1 MKRRA
6 GNERLADGGADHD
19 GEPGEAQGAG
29 GPLHQPGAGS
39 LAIYPSEDNV
49 VASEPEM
56 EHSDLELADLEEHLP
71 PWTRELL
78 ACLTP
83 RRRMAF
89 VLREALGLTFS
100 ETGARLGVSAS
111 RARQLYEPAVRMITS
126 AARRAA
132 LLTRYVGDVAPV
144 PRSGDEF
151 DELALLAADGAGR
164 SALDMPIY
172 ALPLGVRAANC
183 LQLHGVRTVG
193 DLVAKTEEELL
204 KIPGFGRKTLR
215 EVMEMLAATGFQL
228 AMRVDGD
235 AGLAEPS

>member
-1 MKRRA
+1 M
-6 GNERLADGGADHD
+6 
-19 GEPGEAQGAG
+19 
-29 GPLHQPGAGS
+29 
-39 LAIYPSEDNV
+39 

-56 EHSDLELADLEEHLP
+56 KHPDLEFAALEEQLP
-71 PWTRELL
+71 TWTRELL

-100 ETGARLGVSAS
+100 ETGARLDVSAS

-132 LLTRYVGDVAPV
+132 LLTSYVGDVAPA
-144 PRSGDEF
+144 PRSGDE
-151 DELALLAADGAGR
+151 LGADGAAR
-164 SALDMPIY
+164 SALEMPIY

-183 LQLHGVRTVG
+183 LQLHGVKTVG

-204 KIPGFGRKTLR
+204 KIPNFGRKTLR
-215 EVMEMLAATGFQL
+215 EVVEILAAIGFQL
-228 AMRVDGD
+228 EVTVDGD
-235 AGLAEPS
+235 VGLADPS